1 MLKLVFTPQEKRA
14 FLFILATFLLGAAL
28 RLVHYYR
35 LQAMVAPLDSLDRVF
50 LARAGA
56 LTAEL
61 ETESASAG
69 SNSGSDTLTAGSPVS
84 GSPVSGTPASG
95 TPATGTPV
103 TGTPVTGKPLDLNVA
118 NAVELESLPGIG
130 PVLARRIVEYR
141 QRRGPFKTV
150 DDLLQVRG
158 IGARSLA
165 KLRQQVVVLPAVR
178 DSTRQSP

>member
-103 TGTPVTGKPLDLNVA
+103 TGKPLDLNVA